1 MNRNGGQPGTAVRR
15 FLIKLSGETLG
26 PHGGGVLPEMLRTA
40 AGEIAAALSDGAQ
53 IAVVLGAG
61 NLVRGRALT
70 EAPIARSDAD
80 RMGML
85 ATVMNGLAFRGA
97 LEEAGVGVHLATA
110 FPVQSAGEPFDR
122 RRVIA
127 ALEAGQVALLT
138 GGTGH
143 PFLTTDTAAALRAL
157 EIGADALLKATKVD
171 GVYSA
176 DPVVDP
182 DAVRYDHLAY
192 DEVLAKSL
200 GVMDLAAVALCRE
213 NGLPI
218 IVFDGTV
225 PGEIARVVRGERVGT
240 IVGDLP
246 DGQ

>member
-1 MNRNGGQPGTAVRR
+1 MKRVLLKR
-15 FLIKLSGETLG
+15 SGETLG
-26 PHGGGVLPEMLRTA
+26 PHGGGVLPDMLRS
-40 AGEIAAALSDGAQ
+40 AAAEVAAAAKVGGQ

-61 NLVRGRALT
+61 NFVRGRMLR
-70 EAPIARSDAD
+70 ESPISRVDAD

-122 RRVIA
+122 RRVQA
-127 ALEAGQVALLT
+127 ALEAWEVAILA

-171 GVYSA
+171 GVYSS
-176 DPVVDP
+176 DPVTDP
-182 DAVRYDHLAY
+182 DAVRYDRLSY
-192 DEVLAKSL
+192 DEVLEKSL

-213 NGLPI
+213 NGMPI
-218 IVFDGTV
+218 VVFDGTV
-225 PGEIARVVRGERVGT
+225 PGAIARAVSGERIGT
-240 IVGDLP
+240 IVGGSD
-246 DGQ
+246 DGLR

>member
-1 MNRNGGQPGTAVRR
+1 M
-15 FLIKLSGETLG
+15 LKLSGETLG
-26 PHGGGVLPEMLRTA
+26 PHGGGVLPDMLRS
-40 AGEIAAALSDGAQ
+40 AAAEVAAAARAGGQ

-61 NLVRGRALT
+61 NFVRGKMLR
-70 EAPIARSDAD
+70 ESPVSRVDAD

-110 FPVQSAGEPFDR
+110 FPIQSAGEPFDR
-122 RRVIA
+122 RRVEA
-127 ALEAGQVALLT
+127 ALEAGEVAILA

-143 PFLTTDTAAALRAL
+143 PFLTTDTAAALRGL

-176 DPVVDP
+176 DPVTDP
-182 DAVRYDHLAY
+182 DAVRYDRLTY
-192 DEVLAKSL
+192 DEVLEKSL

-213 NGLPI
+213 NGMPI
-218 IVFDGTV
+218 VVFDGSV
-225 PGEIARVVRGERVGT
+225 PGAIARGVSGERIGT
-240 IVGDLP
+240 IVGGSD
-246 DGQ
+246 DGLR